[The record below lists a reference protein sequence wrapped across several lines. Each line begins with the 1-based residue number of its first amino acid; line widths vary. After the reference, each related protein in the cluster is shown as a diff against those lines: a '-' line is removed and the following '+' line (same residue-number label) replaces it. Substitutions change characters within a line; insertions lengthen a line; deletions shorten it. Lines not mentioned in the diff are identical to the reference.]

1 MAKLRQL
8 KRQRASDIGKPTGLG
23 IGNRFGGD
31 HEQIQ
36 RMLGH
41 GRPSPHYSRG
51 FVTKWWSGSSRALP
65 ASLARLA

>member
-23 IGNRFGGD
+23 IGDRFGGD

-36 RMLGH
+36 GMLGH
-41 GRPSPHYSRG
+41 GRPSRCI
-51 FVTKWWSGSSRALP
+51 T
-65 ASLARLA
+65 

>member
-23 IGNRFGGD
+23 IGDRFGGD

-36 RMLGH
+36 GMLGH
-41 GRPSPHYSRG
+41 RRHTGYITLACIIHD
-51 FVTKWWSGSSRALP
+51 GSSRNRP
-65 ASLARLA
+65 KARSS